1 MAEREVRFI
10 WYKEVMTKR
19 LCRVAAE
26 KSGFMDAVEL
36 DEHMLMRTIEEL
48 RSYGITYLIPTNVS
62 EETALGTQRQRQEQ
76 MDETS
81 AFLRALALSP
91 VPRVRDALVSV
102 LLLHPEMVDSLVAAV
117 GEAREQGNSELV
129 ERLTVGYLATLYMQ
143 RVWYPELVLA
153 FGVAPGVPVVPGEVL
168 WRERDLPAP
177 WVGGGVAG
185 LVALE
190 RYAREHLG
198 WGAPTAADWR
208 NQLVHLVREAWRRRI
223 WNGDV
228 TVPEAYQPLLPA
240 DGVSFGA
247 HGGDSARLGSA
258 GLDEEREVRMSMR
271 QDVDQQG
278 IERFLQELGRMVHTS
293 GRIYLAGGAALVH
306 GQVRGV
312 GASTADI
319 DLKLDVADENEV
331 ESAIRQLK
339 TRLGIN
345 VELASP
351 ADFIPLPVAWERMS
365 KFVGRYGSLDVFYFD
380 YVTLALAKIDRASAR
395 DIVDVELLAQ
405 NGLIQQ
411 TELEAALNEILPQLG
426 HGRYFNIDP
435 QVFEQKVRVV
445 IAQVWQTGP

>member
-1 MAEREVRFI
+1 M
-10 WYKEVMTKR
+10 
-19 LCRVAAE
+19 
-26 KSGFMDAVEL
+26 SGD
-36 DEHMLMRTIEEL
+36 MLA
-48 RSYGITYLIPTNVS
+48 P
-62 EETALGTQRQRQEQ
+62 ETCL
-76 MDETS
+76 
-81 AFLRALALSP
+81 
-91 VPRVRDALVSV
+91 
-102 LLLHPEMVDSLVAAV
+102 
-117 GEAREQGNSELV
+117 
-129 ERLTVGYLATLYMQ
+129 
-143 RVWYPELVLA
+143 
-153 FGVAPGVPVVPGEVL
+153 
-168 WRERDLPAP
+168 
-177 WVGGGVAG
+177 
-185 LVALE
+185 
-190 RYAREHLG
+190 
-198 WGAPTAADWR
+198 
-208 NQLVHLVREAWRRRI
+208 
-223 WNGDV
+223 
-228 TVPEAYQPLLPA
+228 PLLPIEGIPIEGIPLGGA
-240 DGVSFGA
+240 GRDVARFGA
-247 HGGDSARLGSA
+247 AQ
-258 GLDEEREVRMSMR
+258 LDGERWVHMSMR
-271 QDVDQQG
+271 QDVDLQS
-278 IERFLQELGRMVHTS
+278 IERFLQELGRMVYTS
-293 GRIYLAGGAALVH
+293 GRIYLSDGTAMVH